1 MAHDVFISYSTK
13 DKAVAEALCATLE
26 AQGVQCWIAP
36 RNITYGSDYGAA
48 IVDGINESRV
58 MVLVFSSNA
67 NSSPHIKRE
76 VDRAVSKGLTIIPI
90 RIEDVAP
97 SRALEYYISPVHW
110 LDATTPPIESHL
122 HALAGKI
129 QVLLATSE
137 PAAPTPAVAGAS
149 PPAHAAPR
157 PVAAAVP
164 VSRRFGLAAV
174 IGGAVAGVVLGV
186 VLWAQPW
193 SSVKNPEPARL
204 AQIEAQQRRDEAARQ
219 AKLDERRLEEA
230 AKRAEETKRAE
241 DATKRGEEARRAD
254 DARRAQALE
263 EQKRAHVPV
272 VAKPNQESAARPDPA
287 GMKALVEQKLRA
299 RGLLKQSNADRWGV
313 IVDITTGGVVTLT
326 GVLRNNDERNETV
339 RLAGEVPGVS
349 EVKPR
354 INVPQSW
361 NPR

>member
-13 DKAVAEALCATLE
+13 DKTVAEALCATLE

-122 HALAGKI
+122 HALAEKI

-137 PAAPTPAVAGAS
+137 PAAPTPAVAVAS

-157 PVAAAVP
+157 PVPAAVP

-193 SSVKNPEPARL
+193 SSVENPEPARL
-204 AQIEAQQRRDEAARQ
+204 AQIEAQRRDEAARQ
-219 AKLDERRLEEA
+219 ATLDERRREEA
-230 AKRAEETKRAE
+230 TKRAEETKRAE
-241 DATKRGEEARRAD
+241 DATKRGEEARRAV

-263 EQKRAHVPV
+263 EQRRTHVPV
-272 VAKPNQESAARPDPA
+272 VARPNQESAARPDPV

-354 INVPQSW
+354 INVQQSW